1 MSERA
6 EDVASTRPL
15 VDAEARR
22 RIAEDLD
29 ATFVVEAA
37 AGTGKTTA
45 LVSRIVGLL
54 RSGRASAPSLVATTF
69 TEKAAGELALRTREA
84 LEAAV
89 LAIEASPAE
98 DASATRVERARL
110 ERAIA
115 ELELARIGTIH
126 GLATDLLREHPIE
139 AGLDPS
145 FRVLAEDESAELL
158 DRVVTRWLEERLHA
172 PPPALRRWLRR
183 PPSYPDTLRTA
194 LVKVVS
200 RLAEQ
205 RDLDTPWR
213 RPRFEREARIAEAIA
228 AIERLR
234 PLRDDARA
242 QMDVSKIPSWD
253 NLYESLDG
261 MVRALDEGA
270 LAERLAGVRDLEGI
284 EASLVRLSRTN
295 AKRGKTK
302 MFGKRRREEVLAEL
316 DRTMA
321 VLERFRR
328 DADGELAA
336 ALWPELRDA
345 VRAYEAEKR
354 HRGVVDYTDLL
365 FELRRVLVEHR
376 AVRARLQA
384 RFSHVLVDEVQDT
397 DPVQYEIVRLLAA
410 ADASVADPHAALP
423 ARGKLF
429 VVGDPKQAIYRFRR
443 ADLDAYFEHR
453 AALVEAGAEILHL
466 TTSFRA
472 EPSIQAAVNR
482 AFGGEIGAHAL
493 REYVPLAP
501 HRAPRTDR
509 PSVIVLPVPR
519 PYGQYGTE
527 YFGPHA
533 RASYAE
539 AVGAFV
545 HDLVTARGWTVEVGG
560 REVPLGPEHVAI
572 LFKRMTSWG
581 DDLAQPYIRALEA
594 RGVPVRSAER
604 KAFFEREEIFAL
616 RTVLQAIEWIDDE
629 LSVYGALRGPYLALS
644 DAELLS
650 YAREHGSLHPLRVSR
665 KQELAPGQK
674 AQAGEDVAD
683 ALRLLRALHIGRNQR
698 PIADTIQRFLEST
711 RAHALHALVPHG
723 ERALANVHAFVGLAR
738 RAEAR
743 GTLSFRRFVEE
754 LEARIEDGK
763 HAEVS
768 AADDTSLGVTIST
781 VHGMKGLEVPVVV
794 LADPTAPR
802 AMQTPG
808 SFTDRK
814 NKVHAERIAQI
825 APLELSENEAGARE
839 ADEDEARRLLYVAA
853 TRARDLLVVPT
864 GGDKPF
870 DGWTAP
876 LEEALRPARGATP
889 LEGVGV
895 ATGCPALGEDTV
907 LDRPDRVLE
916 RDPQILVPGR
926 HRLGQSDA
934 SYVIWGPSALALDVA
949 PRPGVRAVELLEAP
963 AKDAG
968 HDGGVARER
977 ELALARARRLEQA
990 GAELGGGLR
999 EPLSILADKP
1009 LAVTSIEVEPEEI
1022 VLALGLEPR
1031 DAVAAKKLEV
1041 LVRAALVVHAGL
1053 VGEPRVAPSVR
1064 SVAEGLDVVAYVART
1079 FASNEADRAAARK
1092 ILAALD
1098 EHPIFRGALEGA
1110 RTIRSD
1116 VWVALTTMD
1125 GSLGE
1130 GRVPVVI
1137 EHEGRC
1143 SAVSV
1148 ALSGELAA
1156 SRAREL
1162 GLAATAL
1169 ARDLGVEVHARLF
1182 VVA

>member
-1 MSERA
+1 MSGVDHERA
-6 EDVASTRPL
+6 PL
-15 VDAEARR
+15 RDAEARR

-89 LAIEASPAE
+89 VAIDAH
-98 DASATRVERARL
+98 DASRRVERARL

-183 PPSYPDTLRTA
+183 PPTYPDTLRTA

-213 RPRFEREARIAEAIA
+213 RPDFDREARIAEAIA
-228 AIERLR
+228 SIERLR
-234 PLRDDARA
+234 PLRDAARGELDPARA
-242 QMDVSKIPSWD
+242 TTPWD
-253 NLYESLDG
+253 NLYESLDT

-270 LAERLAGVRDLEGI
+270 LAERLAGARDVEGI
-284 EASLVRLSRTN
+284 EASLVRLSRTYL
-295 AKRGKTK
+295 KRGKAK
-302 MFGKRRREEVLAEL
+302 MFGKRRRDDVLAEL

-321 VLERFRR
+321 LLERFRR

-345 VRAYEAEKR
+345 VRSYEAEKR
-354 HRGVVDYTDLL
+354 RRGVVDYTDLL
-365 FELRRVLVEHR
+365 FELLRVLVEHR
-376 AVRARLQA
+376 AVRERLQR

-397 DPVQYEIVRLLAA
+397 DPVQYEIVRLLVAS
-410 ADASVADPHAALP
+410 DASVADPHAALP
-423 ARGKLF
+423 APGKLF

-466 TTSFRA
+466 SSSFRA

-482 AFGGEIGAHAL
+482 AFGGEVGAHAL

-501 HRAPRTDR
+501 HRAPRSDR
-509 PSVIVLPVPR
+509 PSVVVLPVPR
-519 PYGQYGTE
+519 PYGDFGTNYYVRGAQE
-527 YFGPHA
+527 
-533 RASYAE
+533 SYAE
-539 AVGAFV
+539 AVAAFV
-545 HDLVTARGWTVEVGG
+545 HELVTTRGWTVEVDG
-560 REVPLGPEHVAI
+560 REVPIGPEHVAI

-581 DDLAQPYIRALEA
+581 DDLAQPYVRALEA

-650 YAREHGSLHPLRVSR
+650 YAREHGSLHPLRVP
-665 KQELAPGQK
+665 KKEEPKPGVKAP
-674 AQAGEDVAD
+674 AGEDVAD
-683 ALRLLRALHIGRNQR
+683 ALRLLRALHVGRNQR
-698 PIADTIQRFLEST
+698 PIADTIQRFFDAT
-711 RAHALHALVPHG
+711 RAHALLALVPHG
-723 ERALANVHAFVGLAR
+723 ERALANVQAFVGLAR

-743 GTLSFRRFVEE
+743 GTLSFRRFVDE

-781 VHGMKGLEVPVVV
+781 VHGMKGLEVPVVI

-814 NKVHAERIAQI
+814 KKVHAERIAQI

-853 TRARDLLVVPT
+853 TRARDLLVVPS

-876 LEEALRPARGATP
+876 LEAALRPPRGAAP
-889 LEGVGV
+889 LDGVGV
-895 ATGCPALGEDTV
+895 APGCPPLGGDSV
-907 LDRPDRVLE
+907 LDRPARVSELE
-916 RDPQILVPGR
+916 PDFLVPGR
-926 HRLGQSDA
+926 HRLGESEH
-934 SYVIWGPSALALDVA
+934 SYVVWGPSALSLDVA
-949 PRPGVRAVELLEAP
+949 PRPGVRAVELLEPP
-963 AKDAG
+963 ARDAG
-968 HDGGVARER
+968 HDGGIARER

-990 GAELGGGLR
+990 SAELGAGLR
-999 EPLSILADKP
+999 EPLAILADKP
-1009 LAVTSIEVEPEEI
+1009 LAVTSIEVEAE
-1022 VLALGLEPR
+1022 VLALTLPLAPR
-1031 DAVAAKKLEV
+1031 DPIAAKKLEV
-1041 LVRAALVVHAGL
+1041 LARAALVVRASL
-1053 VGEPRVAPSVR
+1053 AAEPRVSPSVR
-1064 SVAEGLDVVAYVART
+1064 GVGEGLDVVGYVART
-1079 FASNEADRAAARK
+1079 FASGEADRAAARA
-1092 ILAALD
+1092 ILAAI
-1098 EHPIFRGALEGA
+1098 EAHPVFRAALEGA
-1110 RTIRSD
+1110 RAIRTD

-1137 EHEGRC
+1137 ERDDAC
-1143 SAVSV
+1143 WAFSV
-1148 ALSGELAA
+1148 ALAGELTE
-1156 SRAREL
+1156 SRGREL

-1169 ARDLGVEVHARLF
+1169 ARDLGVAVQARLF
-1182 VVA
+1182 VVS